1 MEKKY
6 KIIGIIFIILFLA
19 IIGTYIYLSIT
30 SGELIG
36 SNSLGEVRKS
46 TYSIN
51 FDPKAKIAIVSGIH
65 PRETLSINVIPEVT
79 QLFALQNDVEIVN
92 YKIKVIEDP
101 QDFYKGRANGEQLA
115 HDFIVKDVAKEN
127 FDLVIIAH
135 DHEPGYGEGFYIAT
149 PSMDNKSVEL
159 GEKVVD
165 KLPDFKL
172 YKRDPEAKVISTSIT
187 KVNDPIVKTGTPLFV
202 YEIPEWY
209 SEDEAFKQ
217 SYDLL
222 KASFKVITGQ

>member
-19 IIGTYIYLSIT
+19 IIGAYIYLSFT

-36 SNSLGEVRKS
+36 SNDLGEVKKF
-46 TYSIN
+46 THSIS

-65 PRETLSINVIPEVT
+65 PRETLSIKVMPNVA

-92 YKIKVIEDP
+92 YRIDVTKDS

-115 HDFIVKDVAKEN
+115 HDFIVEDVSKEN

-135 DHEPGYGEGFYIAT
+135 DHEEGYGEGFYIAT

-159 GEKVVD
+159 GEKVVA
-165 KLPDFKL
+165 KLPGFRL
-172 YKRDPEAKVISTSIT
+172 YKRDPEAKIISTSIT
-187 KVNDPIVKTGTPLFV
+187 KVNNPIVKTGTPLFV

-222 KASFKVITGQ
+222 LVSFKIITGQ